1 MIFVTTGTQA
11 PFNRLVKAMDDIAA
25 DLSGEEVIVQAFG
38 VDFEPKNITI
48 VGFLD
53 PQEYAK
59 IFDRARLIVSHA
71 GIGSILSALTKGKP
85 IIVMPRSADLNEH
98 RDNHQYDT
106 TKNMATLGYV
116 PVAHDTQEL
125 RNILMALPSLSE
137 DEDKRAIGDYA
148 SVTLIDSIRDF
159 ILKE

>member
-11 PFNRLVKAMDDIAA
+11 PFNRLVRAMDDIAA
-25 DLSGEEVIVQAFG
+25 NLDGEEVIVQAFG
-38 VDFEPKNITI
+38 VDFETKNIKI

-53 PQEYAK
+53 PSEYTK

-106 TKNMATLGYV
+106 TRNMATLGYV
-116 PVAHDTQEL
+116 PVAHDEVEL
-125 RNILMALPSLSE
+125 RTVLTSMLASLNQ
-137 DEDKRAIGDYA
+137 KAPATIGDYA
-148 SVTLIDSIRDF
+148 SVSLTDSIRNF
-159 ILKE
+159 ILKN

>member
-25 DLSGEEVIVQAFG
+25 DLNGEEVIVQAFG
-38 VDFEPKNITI
+38 IDFETKNIKV

-53 PQEYAK
+53 PSEYTK
-59 IFDRARLIVSHA
+59 IFERARLIVSHA

-85 IIVMPRSADLNEH
+85 IIVMPRKADLNEH

-106 TKNMATLGYV
+106 TKNMSTLGYV
-116 PVAHDTQEL
+116 PVAHDAEEL
-125 RNILMALPSLSE
+125 RTILVGMLSTIKE
-137 DEDKRAIGDYA
+137 EGERVIGEYA
-148 SVTLIDSIRDF
+148 SDSLIASIRSF
-159 ILKE
+159 ILKD

>member
-25 DLSGEEVIVQAFG
+25 SLNGEEVIVQAFG
-38 VDFEPKNITI
+38 VDFETKNVKI

-53 PQEYAK
+53 PSEYTQ

-85 IIVMPRSADLNEH
+85 IIVMPRKADLNEH

-116 PVAHDTQEL
+116 PVAYDEEEL
-125 RNILMALPSLSE
+125 RTVVTSMLASLIE
-137 DEDKRAIGDYA
+137 KEPATIGDHA
-148 SVTLIDSIRDF
+148 SVTLIDSIRSF
-159 ILKE
+159 ILKD

>member
-85 IIVMPRSADLNEH
+85 IIVMPRNAGLNEH

-116 PVAHDTQEL
+116 PVAHDTEEL
-125 RNILMALPSLSE
+125 RNILMALPAMSE
-137 DEDKRAIGDYA
+137 EDDNRAIGDYA
-148 SVTLIDSIRDF
+148 SVTLIDSIRGF

>member
-25 DLSGEEVIVQAFG
+25 NLNGEEVIVQAFG
-38 VDFEPKNITI
+38 VNFETKNIKV

-53 PQEYAK
+53 PLEYTK
-59 IFDRARLIVSHA
+59 IFDRSRLIVSHA

-85 IIVMPRSADLNEH
+85 IIVMPRNAELNEH

-106 TKNMATLGYV
+106 TKNMSTLGYV
-116 PVAHDTQEL
+116 PVAHDEVEL
-125 RNILMALPSLSE
+125 REILTGMLETLKE
-137 DEDKRAIGDYA
+137 DSKGVIGDYA
-148 SVTLIDSIRDF
+148 SVSLIDSIRTF
-159 ILKE
+159 ILKD